1 MLSLNTYN
9 RKNMNSTKNNNKS
22 KLKKN
27 KLIRLLFAFIGSIF
41 VGLAIIGIFLPGIP
55 TTPFLIVAA
64 YFYIRSSNKLY
75 NWLINN
81 KFLGI
86 YIKGYLSGKGMPLR
100 AKIISLFL
108 MWIFGSFAVFYAIP
122 QSLTII
128 RIIVFIILII
138 GTIFLLRV
146 KTFKK

>member
-1 MLSLNTYN
+1 MKSQ
-9 RKNMNSTKNNNKS
+9 KSNKIS

-27 KLIRLLFAFIGSIF
+27 KLVRLLYVFIGSIF
-41 VGLAIIGIFLPGIP
+41 VGLAIIGIFIPGLP
-55 TTPFLIVAA
+55 TTPFLILAA

-81 KFLGI
+81 KILGI

-100 AKIISLFL
+100 AKIISLIL
-108 MWIFGSFAVFYAIP
+108 MWVFGSLAILYGIP
-122 QSLTII
+122 DSLLYIKL
-128 RIIVFIILII
+128 IVFILLLI

-146 KTFKK
+146 KTYKK

>member
-1 MLSLNTYN
+1 MKPQKSNT
-9 RKNMNSTKNNNKS
+9 TS
-22 KLKKN
+22 KLNKN
-27 KLIRLLFAFIGSIF
+27 KLIRLIFVFLGSIF
-41 VGLAIIGIFLPGIP
+41 VGLAVIGIFIPGLP
-55 TTPFLIVAA
+55 TTPFLILAA

-81 KFLGI
+81 KILGV

-100 AKIISLFL
+100 AKIVSLML
-108 MWIFGSFAVFYAIP
+108 MWIFGSFAVLYGIP
-122 QSLTII
+122 NSLAFVK
-128 RIIVFIILII
+128 IIVFIILLI

>member
-41 VGLAIIGIFLPGIP
+41 VGLAIIGIFLPGLP

-75 NWLINN
+75 NGL
-81 KFLGI
+81 
-86 YIKGYLSGKGMPLR
+86 
-100 AKIISLFL
+100 
-108 MWIFGSFAVFYAIP
+108 
-122 QSLTII
+122 
-128 RIIVFIILII
+128 
-138 GTIFLLRV
+138 
-146 KTFKK
+146 

>member
-1 MLSLNTYN
+1 MKPQTSNTA
-9 RKNMNSTKNNNKS
+9 S
-22 KLKKN
+22 KLNKN
-27 KLIRLLFAFIGSIF
+27 KLIRLIFVFLGSIF
-41 VGLAIIGIFLPGIP
+41 VGLAVIGIFIPGLP
-55 TTPFLIVAA
+55 TTPFLILAA

-81 KFLGI
+81 KILGV

-100 AKIISLFL
+100 AKIVSLML
-108 MWIFGSFAVFYAIP
+108 MWIFGSFAVLYGIP
-122 QSLTII
+122 NSLAFVK
-128 RIIVFIILII
+128 IIVFIILLI

>member
-1 MLSLNTYN
+1 MKSQKDNT
-9 RKNMNSTKNNNKS
+9 TS
-22 KLKKN
+22 KLNKN
-27 KLIRLLFAFIGSIF
+27 KLVRLLFVFIGSIF
-41 VGLAIIGIFLPGIP
+41 VGLAVIGIFLPGLP
-55 TTPFLIVAA
+55 TTPFLILAA

-81 KFLGI
+81 KILGV

-100 AKIISLFL
+100 AKIISLML
-108 MWIFGSFAVFYAIP
+108 MWIFGSFAVLFGIP
-122 QSLTII
+122 DSLFFVK
-128 RIIVFIILII
+128 IIVFIILLI

>member
-1 MLSLNTYN
+1 MKSQKDNT
-9 RKNMNSTKNNNKS
+9 TS
-22 KLKKN
+22 KLNKN
-27 KLIRLLFAFIGSIF
+27 KLVRLLFVFIGSIF
-41 VGLAIIGIFLPGIP
+41 VGLAVIGIFLPGLP
-55 TTPFLIVAA
+55 TTPFLILAA

-81 KFLGI
+81 KILGI

-100 AKIISLFL
+100 AKIISLIF
-108 MWIFGSFAVFYAIP
+108 MWIFGSFAVLFGIP
-122 QSLTII
+122 DSLFFVK
-128 RIIVFIILII
+128 IIVFIILLI

>member
-1 MLSLNTYN
+1 
-9 RKNMNSTKNNNKS
+9 MNLKNNNTS
-22 KLKKN
+22 KLNKN
-27 KLIRLLFAFIGSIF
+27 KIIRLLFAFIGSIF
-41 VGLAIIGIFLPGIP
+41 VGLAIIGIFLPGLP

-64 YFYIRSSNKLY
+64 YFYIRSSEKLY

-81 KFLGI
+81 KLLGI

-108 MWIFGSFAVFYAIP
+108 MWIFGSFAIFYGIP
-122 QSLTII
+122 QSLTVV